1 MTIRRLINFAILAA
15 LFAGIGMI
23 SDAASANLDRAQA
36 AIAHISR
43 GVHG

>member
-1 MTIRRLINFAILAA
+1 MTIRRFINFAILAA

-23 SDAASANLDRAQA
+23 SDAASTNIARAQA
-36 AIAHISR
+36 AIAHISG